1 MEYGLLG
8 RTLGHSFSPQIH
20 AMLGEYPYSLFPRE
34 PEEVADLLHDPAIGG
49 LNVTIP
55 YKRTVLG
62 HLDHIDPLAQ
72 RLGSV
77 NTIVREQDGKLHG
90 YNTDYHGFMSTLCR
104 SGIYV
109 GGKKALVLGTGG
121 ASAPVSAVLEDLGA
135 QVVMISRT
143 GENNYQNLFL
153 HRDAAVIVNTTPV
166 GMYPNT
172 GTAPV
177 DIRQVP
183 ALEGVFD
190 LIYNPSKTKLLLD
203 CQSAGIP
210 GYNGLWMLVAQA
222 KKSSEYFTGRSI
234 SDDLAETIYHKLR
247 SQTRN
252 IVLIGMPGC
261 GKSTI
266 GQLVAQ
272 NCGKRFVDCD
282 QVLAQRAGRSIPD
295 LLESEGEDA
304 FRNMETEVLADLGR
318 ESGLVIATGG
328 GCVTQPRNLPLL
340 RQNGRI
346 FWIQRDV
353 NALPTEGRP
362 LSIRSTP
369 AALYAQ
375 RLPMYQVFADCII
388 SNDGT
393 CQDAAQAIIAQW
405 EEES

>member
-1 MEYGLLG
+1 
-8 RTLGHSFSPQIH
+8 
-20 AMLGEYPYSLFPRE
+20 
-34 PEEVADLLHDPAIGG
+34 
-49 LNVTIP
+49 
-55 YKRTVLG
+55 
-62 HLDHIDPLAQ
+62 
-72 RLGSV
+72 
-77 NTIVREQDGKLHG
+77 
-90 YNTDYHGFMSTLCR
+90 
-104 SGIYV
+104 
-109 GGKKALVLGTGG
+109 
-121 ASAPVSAVLEDLGA
+121 
-135 QVVMISRT
+135 
-143 GENNYQNLFL
+143 
-153 HRDAAVIVNTTPV
+153 
-166 GMYPNT
+166 
-172 GTAPV
+172 
-177 DIRQVP
+177 
-183 ALEGVFD
+183 
-190 LIYNPSKTKLLLD
+190 
-203 CQSAGIP
+203 
-210 GYNGLWMLVAQA
+210 MLVAQA

-261 GKSTI
+261 GKSAI

-340 RQNGRI
+340 RQNGHI

-353 NALPTEGRP
+353 NTLPTEGRP

-375 RLPMYQVFADCII
+375 RLPMYQAFADCII